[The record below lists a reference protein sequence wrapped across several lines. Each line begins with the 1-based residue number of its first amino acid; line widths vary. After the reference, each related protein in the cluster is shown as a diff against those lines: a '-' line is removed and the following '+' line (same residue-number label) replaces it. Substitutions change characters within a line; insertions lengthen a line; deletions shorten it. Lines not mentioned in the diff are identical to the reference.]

1 MGDIGR
7 SAEQVKDNTMHALDT
22 TGLSDRVFDVFA
34 ATAKRGYLFLCNMK
48 TNVSRWSRRAMA
60 DFDMPGEYMYDA
72 GAIWE
77 KRVHPDDL
85 AMYQES
91 IKRIFDGTSMSQNL
105 MYRAKNTEGKY
116 VMCSCESAVFK
127 SKDGEIDY
135 FAGTITNYGIMDEV
149 DNVTHLSSK
158 SAFLERLEEMTE
170 EDRSTTVMMLVIDKL
185 SSINTLY
192 GYRFGDEVLRFFGAE
207 LQKIVGERGTVY
219 HMDTSM
225 YGVCMHDMDR
235 AQTKLLYEAIRAMA
249 YRGFDIGDKHVTCRV
264 LGSAAI
270 FGNAHGETDRITANL
285 GYAIGQ
291 SMTIYHGDIVFY
303 NMEKHKHEF
312 GDRDMIGTIY
322 QQIMTDFSGFSL
334 YSNLVAI
341 HNRVVSAHRQIE
353 NDSLDEK
360 LVALGEK
367 ITQVNTYNLND
378 MSDEEIDMLIDT
390 MDSIIDTYEEYLTA
404 INDIRDTE
412 NAAILTPINVS
423 LVNDTNLTFAG
434 LSLHQ
439 KGTIENV
446 DLLETLSGFM
456 PAQRMAGLVIYRDV
470 QNTPW
475 VLELVSEDGSLYE
488 LNLSVKDYS
497 EDGCVLTLTYDSEKD
512 AILIG

>member
-1 MGDIGR
+1 MKLIFSIKKNLYSLLLSCVMAASTLLLTACGGP
-7 SAEQVKDNTMHALDT
+7 SAEKIAQAQDT
-22 TGLSDRVFDVFA
+22 
-34 ATAKRGYLFLCNMK
+34 
-48 TNVSRWSRRAMA
+48 
-60 DFDMPGEYMYDA
+60 
-72 GAIWE
+72 
-77 KRVHPDDL
+77 
-85 AMYQES
+85 
-91 IKRIFDGTSMSQNL
+91 
-105 MYRAKNTEGKY
+105 
-116 VMCSCESAVFK
+116 
-127 SKDGEIDY
+127 
-135 FAGTITNYGIMDEV
+135 
-149 DNVTHLSSK
+149 
-158 SAFLERLEEMTE
+158 
-170 EDRSTTVMMLVIDKL
+170 
-185 SSINTLY
+185 
-192 GYRFGDEVLRFFGAE
+192 
-207 LQKIVGERGTVY
+207 
-219 HMDTSM
+219 
-225 YGVCMHDMDR
+225 
-235 AQTKLLYEAIRAMA
+235 
-249 YRGFDIGDKHVTCRV
+249 
-264 LGSAAI
+264 
-270 FGNAHGETDRITANL
+270 
-285 GYAIGQ
+285 
-291 SMTIYHGDIVFY
+291 
-303 NMEKHKHEF
+303 
-312 GDRDMIGTIY
+312 
-322 QQIMTDFSGFSL
+322 

-353 NDSLDEK
+353 DDSMDEK

-412 NAAILTPINVS
+412 NAAILTPINIS
-423 LVNDTNLTFAG
+423 LINDTNLTFVG

-439 KGTIENV
+439 KGTIQNA

>member
-1 MGDIGR
+1 MKLIFSIKKNLCSLLLSCVMTAFALLLTACGGP
-7 SAEQVKDNTMHALDT
+7 SAEKIAQAQDT
-22 TGLSDRVFDVFA
+22 
-34 ATAKRGYLFLCNMK
+34 
-48 TNVSRWSRRAMA
+48 
-60 DFDMPGEYMYDA
+60 
-72 GAIWE
+72 
-77 KRVHPDDL
+77 
-85 AMYQES
+85 
-91 IKRIFDGTSMSQNL
+91 
-105 MYRAKNTEGKY
+105 
-116 VMCSCESAVFK
+116 
-127 SKDGEIDY
+127 
-135 FAGTITNYGIMDEV
+135 
-149 DNVTHLSSK
+149 
-158 SAFLERLEEMTE
+158 
-170 EDRSTTVMMLVIDKL
+170 
-185 SSINTLY
+185 
-192 GYRFGDEVLRFFGAE
+192 
-207 LQKIVGERGTVY
+207 
-219 HMDTSM
+219 
-225 YGVCMHDMDR
+225 
-235 AQTKLLYEAIRAMA
+235 
-249 YRGFDIGDKHVTCRV
+249 
-264 LGSAAI
+264 
-270 FGNAHGETDRITANL
+270 
-285 GYAIGQ
+285 
-291 SMTIYHGDIVFY
+291 
-303 NMEKHKHEF
+303 
-312 GDRDMIGTIY
+312 
-322 QQIMTDFSGFSL
+322 

-353 NDSLDEK
+353 DDSLDEK

-412 NAAILTPINVS
+412 NAAILTPINIS
-423 LVNDTNLTFAG
+423 LINDTNLTFVG

-439 KGTIENV
+439 KGTIQNA

>member
-1 MGDIGR
+1 MKHIFSIKKNLYSLLLSCVMAASTLLLTACGGP
-7 SAEQVKDNTMHALDT
+7 SAEKIAQAQDT
-22 TGLSDRVFDVFA
+22 
-34 ATAKRGYLFLCNMK
+34 
-48 TNVSRWSRRAMA
+48 
-60 DFDMPGEYMYDA
+60 
-72 GAIWE
+72 
-77 KRVHPDDL
+77 
-85 AMYQES
+85 
-91 IKRIFDGTSMSQNL
+91 
-105 MYRAKNTEGKY
+105 
-116 VMCSCESAVFK
+116 
-127 SKDGEIDY
+127 
-135 FAGTITNYGIMDEV
+135 
-149 DNVTHLSSK
+149 
-158 SAFLERLEEMTE
+158 
-170 EDRSTTVMMLVIDKL
+170 
-185 SSINTLY
+185 
-192 GYRFGDEVLRFFGAE
+192 
-207 LQKIVGERGTVY
+207 
-219 HMDTSM
+219 
-225 YGVCMHDMDR
+225 
-235 AQTKLLYEAIRAMA
+235 
-249 YRGFDIGDKHVTCRV
+249 
-264 LGSAAI
+264 
-270 FGNAHGETDRITANL
+270 
-285 GYAIGQ
+285 
-291 SMTIYHGDIVFY
+291 
-303 NMEKHKHEF
+303 
-312 GDRDMIGTIY
+312 
-322 QQIMTDFSGFSL
+322 

-378 MSDEEIDMLIDT
+378 MNDEEIDMLIDT

-412 NAAILTPINVS
+412 NAAILTPINIS
-423 LVNDTNLTFAG
+423 LINDTNLTFVG

>member
-1 MGDIGR
+1 MKHIFSIKKNLYSLLLSCVMAASTLLLTACGGP
-7 SAEQVKDNTMHALDT
+7 SAEKIAQAQDT
-22 TGLSDRVFDVFA
+22 
-34 ATAKRGYLFLCNMK
+34 
-48 TNVSRWSRRAMA
+48 
-60 DFDMPGEYMYDA
+60 
-72 GAIWE
+72 
-77 KRVHPDDL
+77 
-85 AMYQES
+85 
-91 IKRIFDGTSMSQNL
+91 
-105 MYRAKNTEGKY
+105 
-116 VMCSCESAVFK
+116 
-127 SKDGEIDY
+127 
-135 FAGTITNYGIMDEV
+135 
-149 DNVTHLSSK
+149 
-158 SAFLERLEEMTE
+158 
-170 EDRSTTVMMLVIDKL
+170 
-185 SSINTLY
+185 
-192 GYRFGDEVLRFFGAE
+192 
-207 LQKIVGERGTVY
+207 
-219 HMDTSM
+219 
-225 YGVCMHDMDR
+225 
-235 AQTKLLYEAIRAMA
+235 
-249 YRGFDIGDKHVTCRV
+249 
-264 LGSAAI
+264 
-270 FGNAHGETDRITANL
+270 
-285 GYAIGQ
+285 
-291 SMTIYHGDIVFY
+291 
-303 NMEKHKHEF
+303 
-312 GDRDMIGTIY
+312 
-322 QQIMTDFSGFSL
+322 

-512 AILIG
+512 AILSG

>member
-1 MGDIGR
+1 MKLIFSIKKNLYSLLLSCVMAASTLLLTACGGP
-7 SAEQVKDNTMHALDT
+7 SAEKIAQAQDT
-22 TGLSDRVFDVFA
+22 
-34 ATAKRGYLFLCNMK
+34 
-48 TNVSRWSRRAMA
+48 
-60 DFDMPGEYMYDA
+60 
-72 GAIWE
+72 
-77 KRVHPDDL
+77 
-85 AMYQES
+85 
-91 IKRIFDGTSMSQNL
+91 
-105 MYRAKNTEGKY
+105 
-116 VMCSCESAVFK
+116 
-127 SKDGEIDY
+127 
-135 FAGTITNYGIMDEV
+135 
-149 DNVTHLSSK
+149 
-158 SAFLERLEEMTE
+158 
-170 EDRSTTVMMLVIDKL
+170 
-185 SSINTLY
+185 
-192 GYRFGDEVLRFFGAE
+192 
-207 LQKIVGERGTVY
+207 
-219 HMDTSM
+219 
-225 YGVCMHDMDR
+225 
-235 AQTKLLYEAIRAMA
+235 
-249 YRGFDIGDKHVTCRV
+249 
-264 LGSAAI
+264 
-270 FGNAHGETDRITANL
+270 
-285 GYAIGQ
+285 
-291 SMTIYHGDIVFY
+291 
-303 NMEKHKHEF
+303 
-312 GDRDMIGTIY
+312 
-322 QQIMTDFSGFSL
+322 
-334 YSNLVAI
+334 YSNLVSI

-353 NDSLDEK
+353 DDSLDEK

-412 NAAILTPINVS
+412 NAAILTPINIS
-423 LVNDTNLTFAG
+423 LINDTNLTFVG

>member
-1 MGDIGR
+1 MKLIFSIKKNFYSLLLSCVMAASTLLLTACGGP
-7 SAEQVKDNTMHALDT
+7 SAEKIAQAQDT
-22 TGLSDRVFDVFA
+22 
-34 ATAKRGYLFLCNMK
+34 
-48 TNVSRWSRRAMA
+48 
-60 DFDMPGEYMYDA
+60 
-72 GAIWE
+72 
-77 KRVHPDDL
+77 
-85 AMYQES
+85 
-91 IKRIFDGTSMSQNL
+91 
-105 MYRAKNTEGKY
+105 
-116 VMCSCESAVFK
+116 
-127 SKDGEIDY
+127 
-135 FAGTITNYGIMDEV
+135 
-149 DNVTHLSSK
+149 
-158 SAFLERLEEMTE
+158 
-170 EDRSTTVMMLVIDKL
+170 
-185 SSINTLY
+185 
-192 GYRFGDEVLRFFGAE
+192 
-207 LQKIVGERGTVY
+207 
-219 HMDTSM
+219 
-225 YGVCMHDMDR
+225 
-235 AQTKLLYEAIRAMA
+235 
-249 YRGFDIGDKHVTCRV
+249 
-264 LGSAAI
+264 
-270 FGNAHGETDRITANL
+270 
-285 GYAIGQ
+285 
-291 SMTIYHGDIVFY
+291 
-303 NMEKHKHEF
+303 
-312 GDRDMIGTIY
+312 
-322 QQIMTDFSGFSL
+322 

-353 NDSLDEK
+353 DDSLDEK

-412 NAAILTPINVS
+412 NAAILTPINIS
-423 LVNDTNLTFAG
+423 LINDTNLTFVG

-439 KGTIENV
+439 KGSIQNA

>member
-1 MGDIGR
+1 MKHIFSIKKNLYSLLLSCVMAASTLLLTACGGP
-7 SAEQVKDNTMHALDT
+7 SAEKIAQAQDT
-22 TGLSDRVFDVFA
+22 
-34 ATAKRGYLFLCNMK
+34 
-48 TNVSRWSRRAMA
+48 
-60 DFDMPGEYMYDA
+60 
-72 GAIWE
+72 
-77 KRVHPDDL
+77 
-85 AMYQES
+85 
-91 IKRIFDGTSMSQNL
+91 
-105 MYRAKNTEGKY
+105 
-116 VMCSCESAVFK
+116 
-127 SKDGEIDY
+127 
-135 FAGTITNYGIMDEV
+135 
-149 DNVTHLSSK
+149 
-158 SAFLERLEEMTE
+158 
-170 EDRSTTVMMLVIDKL
+170 
-185 SSINTLY
+185 
-192 GYRFGDEVLRFFGAE
+192 
-207 LQKIVGERGTVY
+207 
-219 HMDTSM
+219 
-225 YGVCMHDMDR
+225 
-235 AQTKLLYEAIRAMA
+235 
-249 YRGFDIGDKHVTCRV
+249 
-264 LGSAAI
+264 
-270 FGNAHGETDRITANL
+270 
-285 GYAIGQ
+285 
-291 SMTIYHGDIVFY
+291 
-303 NMEKHKHEF
+303 
-312 GDRDMIGTIY
+312 
-322 QQIMTDFSGFSL
+322 

-423 LVNDTNLTFAG
+423 LVNDTDLTFAG

>member
-1 MGDIGR
+1 MKLIFSIKKNLYSLLLSCVMAASTLLLTACGGP
-7 SAEQVKDNTMHALDT
+7 SAEKIAQAQDT
-22 TGLSDRVFDVFA
+22 
-34 ATAKRGYLFLCNMK
+34 
-48 TNVSRWSRRAMA
+48 
-60 DFDMPGEYMYDA
+60 
-72 GAIWE
+72 
-77 KRVHPDDL
+77 
-85 AMYQES
+85 
-91 IKRIFDGTSMSQNL
+91 
-105 MYRAKNTEGKY
+105 
-116 VMCSCESAVFK
+116 
-127 SKDGEIDY
+127 
-135 FAGTITNYGIMDEV
+135 
-149 DNVTHLSSK
+149 
-158 SAFLERLEEMTE
+158 
-170 EDRSTTVMMLVIDKL
+170 
-185 SSINTLY
+185 
-192 GYRFGDEVLRFFGAE
+192 
-207 LQKIVGERGTVY
+207 
-219 HMDTSM
+219 
-225 YGVCMHDMDR
+225 
-235 AQTKLLYEAIRAMA
+235 
-249 YRGFDIGDKHVTCRV
+249 
-264 LGSAAI
+264 
-270 FGNAHGETDRITANL
+270 
-285 GYAIGQ
+285 
-291 SMTIYHGDIVFY
+291 
-303 NMEKHKHEF
+303 
-312 GDRDMIGTIY
+312 
-322 QQIMTDFSGFSL
+322 

-353 NDSLDEK
+353 DDSLDEK

-439 KGTIENV
+439 KGTIQNA

>member
-1 MGDIGR
+1 MKHIFSIKKNLYSLLLSCVMAASTLLLTACGGP
-7 SAEQVKDNTMHALDT
+7 SAEKIAQAQDT
-22 TGLSDRVFDVFA
+22 
-34 ATAKRGYLFLCNMK
+34 
-48 TNVSRWSRRAMA
+48 
-60 DFDMPGEYMYDA
+60 
-72 GAIWE
+72 
-77 KRVHPDDL
+77 
-85 AMYQES
+85 
-91 IKRIFDGTSMSQNL
+91 
-105 MYRAKNTEGKY
+105 
-116 VMCSCESAVFK
+116 
-127 SKDGEIDY
+127 
-135 FAGTITNYGIMDEV
+135 
-149 DNVTHLSSK
+149 
-158 SAFLERLEEMTE
+158 
-170 EDRSTTVMMLVIDKL
+170 
-185 SSINTLY
+185 
-192 GYRFGDEVLRFFGAE
+192 
-207 LQKIVGERGTVY
+207 
-219 HMDTSM
+219 
-225 YGVCMHDMDR
+225 
-235 AQTKLLYEAIRAMA
+235 
-249 YRGFDIGDKHVTCRV
+249 
-264 LGSAAI
+264 
-270 FGNAHGETDRITANL
+270 
-285 GYAIGQ
+285 
-291 SMTIYHGDIVFY
+291 
-303 NMEKHKHEF
+303 
-312 GDRDMIGTIY
+312 
-322 QQIMTDFSGFSL
+322 

-390 MDSIIDTYEEYLTA
+390 MDTIIDTYEEYLTA

>member
-1 MGDIGR
+1 MKHIFSIKKNLYSLLLSCVMAASTLLLTACGGP
-7 SAEQVKDNTMHALDT
+7 SAEKIAQAQDT
-22 TGLSDRVFDVFA
+22 
-34 ATAKRGYLFLCNMK
+34 
-48 TNVSRWSRRAMA
+48 
-60 DFDMPGEYMYDA
+60 
-72 GAIWE
+72 
-77 KRVHPDDL
+77 
-85 AMYQES
+85 
-91 IKRIFDGTSMSQNL
+91 
-105 MYRAKNTEGKY
+105 
-116 VMCSCESAVFK
+116 
-127 SKDGEIDY
+127 
-135 FAGTITNYGIMDEV
+135 
-149 DNVTHLSSK
+149 
-158 SAFLERLEEMTE
+158 
-170 EDRSTTVMMLVIDKL
+170 
-185 SSINTLY
+185 
-192 GYRFGDEVLRFFGAE
+192 
-207 LQKIVGERGTVY
+207 
-219 HMDTSM
+219 
-225 YGVCMHDMDR
+225 
-235 AQTKLLYEAIRAMA
+235 
-249 YRGFDIGDKHVTCRV
+249 
-264 LGSAAI
+264 
-270 FGNAHGETDRITANL
+270 
-285 GYAIGQ
+285 
-291 SMTIYHGDIVFY
+291 
-303 NMEKHKHEF
+303 
-312 GDRDMIGTIY
+312 
-322 QQIMTDFSGFSL
+322 

-378 MSDEEIDMLIDT
+378 MNDEEIDMLIDT

-412 NAAILTPINVS
+412 NAAILTPINIS
-423 LVNDTNLTFAG
+423 LINDTNLTFAG

-439 KGTIENV
+439 KGTIQNA

>member
-1 MGDIGR
+1 MKHIFSIKKNLYSLLLSCVMAASTLLLTACGGP
-7 SAEQVKDNTMHALDT
+7 SAEKIAQAQDT
-22 TGLSDRVFDVFA
+22 
-34 ATAKRGYLFLCNMK
+34 
-48 TNVSRWSRRAMA
+48 
-60 DFDMPGEYMYDA
+60 
-72 GAIWE
+72 
-77 KRVHPDDL
+77 
-85 AMYQES
+85 
-91 IKRIFDGTSMSQNL
+91 
-105 MYRAKNTEGKY
+105 
-116 VMCSCESAVFK
+116 
-127 SKDGEIDY
+127 
-135 FAGTITNYGIMDEV
+135 
-149 DNVTHLSSK
+149 
-158 SAFLERLEEMTE
+158 
-170 EDRSTTVMMLVIDKL
+170 
-185 SSINTLY
+185 
-192 GYRFGDEVLRFFGAE
+192 
-207 LQKIVGERGTVY
+207 
-219 HMDTSM
+219 
-225 YGVCMHDMDR
+225 
-235 AQTKLLYEAIRAMA
+235 
-249 YRGFDIGDKHVTCRV
+249 
-264 LGSAAI
+264 
-270 FGNAHGETDRITANL
+270 
-285 GYAIGQ
+285 
-291 SMTIYHGDIVFY
+291 
-303 NMEKHKHEF
+303 
-312 GDRDMIGTIY
+312 
-322 QQIMTDFSGFSL
+322 

-439 KGTIENV
+439 KGTIQNA

>member
-1 MGDIGR
+1 MKHIFSIKKNLYSLLLSCVMAASTLLLTACGGP
-7 SAEQVKDNTMHALDT
+7 SAEKIAQAQDT
-22 TGLSDRVFDVFA
+22 
-34 ATAKRGYLFLCNMK
+34 
-48 TNVSRWSRRAMA
+48 
-60 DFDMPGEYMYDA
+60 
-72 GAIWE
+72 
-77 KRVHPDDL
+77 
-85 AMYQES
+85 
-91 IKRIFDGTSMSQNL
+91 
-105 MYRAKNTEGKY
+105 
-116 VMCSCESAVFK
+116 
-127 SKDGEIDY
+127 
-135 FAGTITNYGIMDEV
+135 
-149 DNVTHLSSK
+149 
-158 SAFLERLEEMTE
+158 
-170 EDRSTTVMMLVIDKL
+170 
-185 SSINTLY
+185 
-192 GYRFGDEVLRFFGAE
+192 
-207 LQKIVGERGTVY
+207 
-219 HMDTSM
+219 
-225 YGVCMHDMDR
+225 
-235 AQTKLLYEAIRAMA
+235 
-249 YRGFDIGDKHVTCRV
+249 
-264 LGSAAI
+264 
-270 FGNAHGETDRITANL
+270 
-285 GYAIGQ
+285 
-291 SMTIYHGDIVFY
+291 
-303 NMEKHKHEF
+303 
-312 GDRDMIGTIY
+312 
-322 QQIMTDFSGFSL
+322 

-353 NDSLDEK
+353 DDSLDEK

-412 NAAILTPINVS
+412 NAAILTPINIS
-423 LVNDTNLTFAG
+423 LINDTNLTFAG